1 MAIRASVDHAAMYRM
16 NMALI
21 LNRLRRHAPI
31 SRAGL
36 ATVTGLNKATISTM
50 VRTLLEHRLLHEIGV
65 NTPTSEV
72 GRPGINLELNPDAG
86 YLIGLEIGVGF
97 ISLIVTDFAT
107 RIVARRYEST
117 VDLDT
122 SAAILDRTLALL
134 RDALQQYRQPDRPIF
149 GIGVGVPGLVD
160 TTTGT
165 LLFAP
170 NLGWENVDLYALLT
184 REFPVPVHVANE
196 ANMAAFGE
204 SYFGDEQE
212 SSFLLYVSTGVGLG
226 GGIVVDGQLLSGAT
240 GFAGEFGHM
249 TVVPD
254 GLPCNCGNAGC
265 WETVAT
271 QQAVFRSIQAAAR
284 AGRKTVLTGI
294 VSGDWKRLTIPAVV
308 SAAQDGDAVA
318 REALEETAHWLGI
331 GIANLVNVIN
341 PRHVILGGPLSQAH
355 AFLLPV
361 IRATAARHALRWA
374 MSGVTIGVAAHAAD
388 GAAMGGIATIHSM
401 VLNDPQPW
409 L

>member
-1 MAIRASVDHAAMYRM
+1 MPIRASVDHATMYRM

-21 LNRLRRHAPI
+21 LNQLRRNAPI

-36 ATVTGLNKATISTM
+36 ATLTGLNKATISTM
-50 VRTLLEHRLLHEIGV
+50 VRTLLERGLLHEIGV

-97 ISLIVTDFAT
+97 ISLIVTDFTT

-117 VDLDT
+117 LDMEGP
-122 SAAILDRTLALL
+122 AAILERTLDLL
-134 RDALQQYRQPDRPIF
+134 RDAFRQYRQPDRPVF

-160 TTTGT
+160 TTSGL

-170 NLGWENVDLYALLT
+170 NLGWENVALQEIIA
-184 REFPVPVHVANE
+184 REFPVPVRVANE

-212 SSFLLYVSTGVGLG
+212 SRFLLYVSTGVGLG

-254 GLPCNCGNAGC
+254 GLPCNCGNVGC

-271 QQAVFRSIQAAAR
+271 QQAVFRFVQAAAK
-284 AGRKTVLTGI
+284 AGRKTALTSI
-294 VSGDWKRLTIPAVV
+294 VSGDWRRLTIPAVV
-308 SAAQDGDAVA
+308 GAAQQGDAVA
-318 REALEETAHWLGI
+318 REALEETGHWLGI

-361 IRATAARHALRWA
+361 IRETAARHALKWA

-388 GAAMGGIATIHSM
+388 GAAMGGIAAIHSM
-401 VLNDPQPW
+401 VLNDLQPW

>member
-1 MAIRASVDHAAMYRM
+1 
-16 NMALI
+16 
-21 LNRLRRHAPI
+21 
-31 SRAGL
+31 
-36 ATVTGLNKATISTM
+36 
-50 VRTLLEHRLLHEIGV
+50 V

-97 ISLIVTDFAT
+97 ISLIVTDFTT

-117 VDLDT
+117 LDMEGP
-122 SAAILDRTLALL
+122 AAILERTLDLL
-134 RDALQQYRQPDRPIF
+134 RDAFRQYRQPDRPIF

-160 TTTGT
+160 TTSGL

-170 NLGWENVDLYALLT
+170 NLGWENVALQEIIA
-184 REFPVPVHVANE
+184 REFPVPVRVANE

-212 SSFLLYVSTGVGLG
+212 SRFLLYVSTGVGLG

-254 GLPCNCGNAGC
+254 GLPCNCGNVGC

-271 QQAVFRSIQAAAR
+271 QQAVFRFVQAAAK
-284 AGRKTVLTGI
+284 AGRKTALTGI
-294 VSGDWKRLTIPAVV
+294 VSGDWRRLTIPAVV
-308 SAAQDGDAVA
+308 GAAQQGDAVA
-318 REALEETAHWLGI
+318 REALKETGHWLGI

-361 IRATAARHALRWA
+361 IRETAERHALKWA

-388 GAAMGGIATIHSM
+388 GAAMGGIAAIHSM
-401 VLNDPQPW
+401 VLNDLQPW